1 MNEHKTIPFYILL
14 IRTLAKDF
22 EERDITWRELYDI
35 LFIEG
40 TDIFREFVVTLVDSG
55 IKLDS
60 KVNYHET
67 MRITDLYV
75 VMFDEYPEERILMN
89 MQNHEEFK
97 IPKSATL
104 NTTLAKLGFVIVKE
118 KKNEE

>member
-22 EERDITWRELYDI
+22 EEKEMTWRELYDI

-40 TDIFREFVVTLVDSG
+40 TDIYREFVVTLVDSG
-55 IKLDS
+55 IILDS
-60 KVNYHET
+60 RINYKET
-67 MRITDLYV
+67 VKITNGYV
-75 VMFDEYPEERILMN
+75 VMFHEYKEERILMN
-89 MQNHEEFK
+89 MENHEEFK

-104 NTTLAKLGFVIVKE
+104 NTTLAKLGFVKVKE
-118 KKNEE
+118 KKNNE

>member
-22 EERDITWRELYDI
+22 EEKRMTWRELYDI

-40 TDIFREFVVTLVDSG
+40 TDIYREFVVTLVDSG
-55 IKLDS
+55 ITLDS
-60 KVNYHET
+60 IINHEET
-67 MRITDLYV
+67 IKITNGYIV
-75 VMFDEYPEERILMN
+75 IFHEYKEERILMN
-89 MQNHEEFK
+89 MENHEEFK

-104 NTTLAKLGFVIVKE
+104 NTTLAKLGFTKIKE
-118 KKNEE
+118 KPKVE

>member
-22 EERDITWRELYDI
+22 EKKDMTWRELYDI

-60 KVNYHET
+60 KVNYKEVIK
-67 MRITDLYV
+67 ITNLYIV
-75 VMFDEYPEERILMN
+75 IFNEYPEERILMN

-104 NTTLAKLGFVIVKE
+104 NTTLAKLGFTIIKE
-118 KKNEE
+118 KKNAS

>member
-22 EERDITWRELYDI
+22 EDKDMTWRELYDI

-60 KVNYHET
+60 KVNYQET
-67 MRITDLYV
+67 MRITNLYV
-75 VMFDEYPEERILMN
+75 VIFDEYPEERILMN

-97 IPKSATL
+97 IPRSATL
-104 NTTLAKLGFVIVKE
+104 NTTLAKLGFVIIKE
-118 KKNEE
+118 PKKDK